1 MYVAIRTAAVAAVCS
16 LCVGTGVDAR
26 TVRPVPSLTTT
37 ATTRSVT
44 NRAVSLTSFSDL
56 LSVAAPQND
65 AGAQSNPVA
74 TGVPSSSDLI
84 GTVAKLL
91 TASQAAST
99 GSAPGVTAAA
109 VDPVD
114 PPVEQPVDPPVEQP
128 TDPPAA
134 DEPAPP
140 TNFPG
145 THWPAFGTPS
155 YFAQLTFAVFHV
167 VALPITVPVQFFL
180 GSAEGVPTVI
190 AAALNDL
197 SGLLGQ
203 IPGFSPQQP
212 AAAQAQQK
220 VVEASSLL
228 PKTAAAEAEAPAAE
242 EPAPAPEPEPL
253 PTNFPGP
260 RPAFGTPSYFAQL
273 AFAVLHVLA
282 LPITVPVQAII
293 GRTEDVPTVIVA
305 ALNDLS
311 SLLGQVPKIS
321 LPGSDAG
328 TTPDASS
335 SKLTDQAATKPD
347 AAAEKP
353 DTAQHD
359 ADAKTAKTEHTA
371 SDAKS
376 GGTPAGA
383 TTTEHEAKPGEAP
396 KADPTK
402 AVEPGV
408 DPTKAVEPKVEP
420 TKAVDP
426 TKAVEPTKVVD
437 PTKAVDPTKVV
448 DPEAA
453 PAAAEATKPEPAK
466 AVETK
471 PETKP
476 QPAKSESTGPVK
488 VTRDSLKS
496 TPGETSTT
504 GGTKTTEGAKGA
516 AADSKPPAAATDT
529 KVHEGLNSAAGGKTD
544 KPADKPADKP
554 SAEKSSA
561 AKSGSSSEGSSHSSE
576 GKTHASEGK
585 SHSGSTD

>member
-1 MYVAIRTAAVAAVCS
+1 M
-16 LCVGTGVDAR
+16 DAR
-26 TVRPVPSLTTT
+26 VVRPVPSLTATD
-37 ATTRSVT
+37 TTRSVT

-56 LSVAAPQND
+56 LAVAAPQND

-91 TASQAAST
+91 TASQVAST
-99 GSAPGVTAAA
+99 GSAPGITAAA

-155 YFAQLTFAVFHV
+155 YFAQLAFAVFHV
-167 VALPITVPVQFFL
+167 VALPITVPVQFFI

-212 AAAQAQQK
+212 AATQAQQK
-220 VVEASSLL
+220 VAEASSVL

-242 EPAPAPEPEPL
+242 EPAPAPAPEPL

-293 GRTEDVPTVIVA
+293 GTTEGVPTVIAA

-321 LPGSDAG
+321 LPGTDPG
-328 TTPDASS
+328 TTPAASS
-335 SKLTDQAATKPD
+335 KQVDQAVTKTET
-347 AAAEKP
+347 ASEKSETTKR
-353 DTAQHD
+353 DV
-359 ADAKTAKTEHTA
+359 DAKTPNTEHTEHG
-371 SDAKS
+371 AKP
-376 GGTPAGA
+376 GDTPAEA
-383 TTTEHEAKPGEAP
+383 PKTEHEAKPADTP
-396 KADPTK
+396 ADATKADPAK
-402 AVEPGV
+402 AVEPKV
-408 DPTKAVEPKVEP
+408 DPAKAVEPKVEP
-420 TKAVDP
+420 AKVVEPKVDP
-426 TKAVEPTKVVD
+426 AKVVEPKVEPAKVVEPKVDPAKAVEPKVD
-437 PTKAVDPTKVV
+437 P
-448 DPEAA
+448 AA
-453 PAAAEATKPEPAK
+453 TQPTKPEPAK
-466 AVETK
+466 PAAVK
-471 PETKP
+471 PE
-476 QPAKSESTGPVK
+476 PAKPEPASPVK
-488 VTRDSLKS
+488 VVRDSLKS
-496 TPGETSTT
+496 TPGGTTTT
-504 GGTKTTEGAKGA
+504 GGTKTTEGSKGA
-516 AADSKPPAAATDT
+516 ETDSKTPAASTAT
-529 KVHEGLNSAAGGKTD
+529 KVREGSTPSVGGTSD
-544 KPADKPADKP
+544 KPAEKP
-554 SAEKSSA
+554 STEKSSPD
-561 AKSGSSSEGSSHSSE
+561 KSSTGKSSPASEGSSHSSE
-576 GKTHASEGK
+576 GKTHSSEGK